1 LTSAETVIAAALIS
15 SAPGWAA
22 VCVTVSN
29 RLALKKQ
36 TATLQGDTAAQTD
49 EIRLATTKQTA
60 QLKAHIDAS
69 TAGVPTEGR
78 GAAGE

>member
-1 LTSAETVIAAALIS
+1 MTSAETVITAALIG

-22 VCVTVSN
+22 VYVTVSN
-29 RLALKKQ
+29 RLALKRQ

-49 EIRLATTKQTA
+49 EIRRATTRQTA

-69 TAGVPTEGR
+69 SAGAPAEGQ
-78 GAAGE
+78 GEAGT